1 MSYVPIFHLTVPA
14 VWLAVL
20 LAAAAASLIMRWVI
34 GDKIG
39 EWYWNAV
46 PLYILVWKFSYI
58 LFSFEHFLDMPLSLL
73 YFNGGLYGHLLAVAL
88 VSIYLALAQK
98 KQAEL
103 ARQAPVAWLLFFLA
117 YQLILQSVEN
127 NWMEAALHAALL
139 AASILAIRLLAKR
152 TDVPT
157 GLLLVLLFTLE
168 LLILSIFGPLL
179 TWQNATVI
187 FLAAVT
193 IAMYTGFEKKG
204 PIL

>member
-1 MSYVPIFHLTVPA
+1 M
-14 VWLAVL
+14 
-20 LAAAAASLIMRWVI
+20 AAAAASLIMRWVI